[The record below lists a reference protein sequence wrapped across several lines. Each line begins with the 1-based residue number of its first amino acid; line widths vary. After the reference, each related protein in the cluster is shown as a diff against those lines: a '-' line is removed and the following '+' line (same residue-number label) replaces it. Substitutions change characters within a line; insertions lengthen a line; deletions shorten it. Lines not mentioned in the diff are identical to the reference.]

1 MYKGFNAN
9 KVLYLG
15 HLFLDPKRANKPFTM
30 KIFGCI
36 NFWAVSFM
44 KQNAN

>member
-9 KVLYLG
+9 KVLHSG
-15 HLFLDPKRANKPFTM
+15 HLFLGPKKAHKPFTM

-36 NFWAVSFM
+36 NFWALGFHEI
-44 KQNAN
+44 